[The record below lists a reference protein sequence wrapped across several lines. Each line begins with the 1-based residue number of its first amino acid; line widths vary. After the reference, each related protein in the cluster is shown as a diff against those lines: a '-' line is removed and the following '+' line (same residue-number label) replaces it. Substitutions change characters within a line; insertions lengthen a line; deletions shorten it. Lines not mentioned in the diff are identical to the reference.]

1 MGTTSDPVTTSTTS
15 NSDAFVDLEFDQ
27 QPADFTFGQS
37 VQVESEALRFETST
51 ANFGKGFLKSTFSV
65 PGSNWGRIWMKL
77 DATSLTANLGHW
89 VAVAGGVG
97 SKQIRMMDI
106 NSNEPGKVVFQLG
119 WDDDAFQKVTSW
131 SNKYSLSTDWTCY
144 EWHMDSS
151 AQTFDFFVSGNP
163 VTWDSPQNIGS
174 NVPSGRPLPPNLDWI
189 GFGVES
195 FGGAA
200 TTIGGNFDKILVSA
214 TRVGCGSPPTT
225 DTTSTTTTVSS
236 TSSTTTTTSLPTSPT
251 TTTSS
256 CGFIPAKCNKA
267 ISSQFDKIN
276 DKSFGK
282 FEQITGVAQEEATL
296 HDMTLYF
303 YCKGRAASKCGGLQ
317 LPCTCSR
324 PPCVCPGDTTSTTTS
339 LTTSTTTVASTT
351 TTATTTSTTT
361 GPTTTASTT
370 TTTQSSSSK
379 CALSACGCDLQGQSW
394 CNDGNGW
401 VASDWCQI
409 SSGNCGNCAGTWCG
423 ASRRLLQEY

>member
-1 MGTTSDPVTTSTTS
+1 
-15 NSDAFVDLEFDQ
+15 
-27 QPADFTFGQS
+27 
-37 VQVESEALRFETST
+37 
-51 ANFGKGFLKSTFSV
+51 
-65 PGSNWGRIWMKL
+65 MKL
-77 DATSLTANLGHW
+77 DANSLTANLGHW

-97 SKQIRMMDI
+97 GNQIRMMDI
-106 NSNEPGKVVFQLG
+106 NSNEAGKVVFQLG

-131 SNKYSLSTDWTCY
+131 SNKYSLSADWTCY
-144 EWHMDSS
+144 EWHIDPT
-151 AQTFDFFVSGNP
+151 AQTFDFYVSGNP
-163 VTWDSPQNIGS
+163 VTWDSPQNIDS
-174 NVPSGRPLPPNLDWI
+174 NVPSGRALPETLDWI

-200 TTIGGNFDKILVSA
+200 TAIGGNFDNILVSA
-214 TRVGCGSPPTT
+214 TRVGCGSAPGTI
-225 DTTSTTTTVSS
+225 DTTTTTTVSS
-236 TSSTTTTTSLPTSPT
+236 TTPTTTTTSLPTFPT
-251 TTTSS
+251 TTTST

-296 HDMTLYF
+296 DDMTLYF
-303 YCKGRAASKCGGLQ
+303 YCKGRAASKCGDLQ

-361 GPTTTASTT
+361 TPTTTASTT

-379 CALSACGCDLQGQSW
+379 CA
-394 CNDGNGW
+394 
-401 VASDWCQI
+401 
-409 SSGNCGNCAGTWCG
+409 
-423 ASRRLLQEY
+423 